1 MDGKSIFSAK
11 KVQWNHILDERGKI
25 MHKKRLSALLLGS
38 TAWLLV
44 ACQNPATDTT
54 ATEATSTS
62 QVQSDTVMTTEE
74 SNQATSRAS
83 SLETAESVQAQTPSA
98 SSTTTDP
105 ATTTETAQT
114 ADEATLI
121 TEAKQTITQLTGYV
135 ESDVYLFIVESVEG
149 NEVTI
154 NVRENGA
161 DVASSVGF
169 YRYNGTTGE
178 LLEMDIVTGEYT
190 RHPAQ
195 Y

>member
-1 MDGKSIFSAK
+1 
-11 KVQWNHILDERGKI
+11 
-25 MHKKRLSALLLGS
+25 MHKKRLSAFLLGS

-54 ATEATSTS
+54 ATETATSTS
-62 QVQSDTVMTTEE
+62 QVSDSQTTSEA
-74 SNQATSRAS
+74 SKQAASRAS
-83 SLETAESVQAQTPSA
+83 SLEAAESVQAQSA
-98 SSTTTDP
+98 ANSTTADP
-105 ATTTETAQT
+105 ATTNDTAQT
-114 ADEATLI
+114 AESTLI
-121 TEAKQTITQLTGYV
+121 DEAKQTITQLTGYV

-154 NVRENGA
+154 NVRENGT

-178 LLEMDIVTGEYT
+178 LLEMDVVTGEYT

>member
-1 MDGKSIFSAK
+1 
-11 KVQWNHILDERGKI
+11 
-25 MHKKRLSALLLGS
+25 MHKKRLSAFLLGS

-54 ATEATSTS
+54 ATEAATSMS
-62 QVQSDTVMTTEE
+62 QVQSDTEA
-74 SNQATSRAS
+74 SSQAASRAS
-83 SLETAESVQAQTPSA
+83 SLEAAESVQAQTPSA
-98 SSTTTDP
+98 SSITADP
-105 ATTTETAQT
+105 ATTTDTAQT

-135 ESDVYLFIVESVEG
+135 ESEVYLFIVESVEG

-154 NVRENGA
+154 NIRENGV

-178 LLEMDIVTGEYT
+178 LLEMDIVTGEYV

>member
-1 MDGKSIFSAK
+1 
-11 KVQWNHILDERGKI
+11 
-25 MHKKRLSALLLGS
+25 MHKKKLSAFLLGS

-54 ATEATSTS
+54 ATETATSTS
-62 QVQSDTVMTTEE
+62 QVQSDTVVT
-74 SNQATSRAS
+74 SQAASRAS
-83 SLETAESVQAQTPSA
+83 SLKAAESVQAQMPSA
-98 SSTTTDP
+98 SSITADS
-105 ATTTETAQT
+105 ATTADTAQT
-114 ADEATLI
+114 ADESALI

-135 ESDVYLFIVESVEG
+135 ESEVYLFIVESVEG

-154 NVRENGA
+154 NVRENGI

-178 LLEMDIVTGEYT
+178 LLEMDILTGEYT

>member
-1 MDGKSIFSAK
+1 
-11 KVQWNHILDERGKI
+11 
-25 MHKKRLSALLLGS
+25 MHKKKLSAFLLGS

-54 ATEATSTS
+54 ATETATSTS
-62 QVQSDTVMTTEE
+62 QVQSDTVVT
-74 SNQATSRAS
+74 SQAASRAS
-83 SLETAESVQAQTPSA
+83 SLKAAESVQAQMPSA
-98 SSTTTDP
+98 SSITADS
-105 ATTTETAQT
+105 ATTADTAQT
-114 ADEATLI
+114 ADESALI

-135 ESDVYLFIVESVEG
+135 ESEVYLFIVEAVEG

-154 NVRENGA
+154 NVRENGI

>member
-1 MDGKSIFSAK
+1 
-11 KVQWNHILDERGKI
+11 
-25 MHKKRLSALLLGS
+25 MHKKRLSAFLLGS

-54 ATEATSTS
+54 ATEAATSTS
-62 QVQSDTVMTTEE
+62 QVSDSQTTTEA
-74 SNQATSRAS
+74 SNQAASRAS
-83 SLETAESVQAQTPSA
+83 SQETAESVQVQTPSA
-98 SSTTTDP
+98 SSTTTDS
-105 ATTTETAQT
+105 ATTTDTAPTT
-114 ADEATLI
+114 AEATLI

>member
-1 MDGKSIFSAK
+1 
-11 KVQWNHILDERGKI
+11 
-25 MHKKRLSALLLGS
+25 MHKKRLFSFVLGS

-44 ACQNPATDTT
+44 ACQSRATDTT
-54 ATEATSTS
+54 ATESTSTS
-62 QVQSDTVMTTEE
+62 QVQSDTQATNEA

-83 SLETAESVQAQTPSA
+83 SQEAAESVQVQTPSA
-98 SSTTTDP
+98 SSTTTDS
-105 ATTTETAQT
+105 ATTTDTAPTT
-114 ADEATLI
+114 AEATLI

>member
-1 MDGKSIFSAK
+1 M
-11 KVQWNHILDERGKI
+11 Q
-25 MHKKRLSALLLGS
+25 KKRLSAFLLGS

-44 ACQNPATDTT
+44 ACQSPATDTT
-54 ATEATSTS
+54 ATEAATSTS
-62 QVQSDTVMTTEE
+62 QVQSDTETTTEA
-74 SNQATSRAS
+74 SDQAASRAS
-83 SLETAESVQAQTPSA
+83 SLEAAESVQAQTPSA
-98 SSTTTDP
+98 SSTTADS
-105 ATTTETAQT
+105 ATTDTAQT
-114 ADEATLI
+114 TEEATLI

-135 ESDVYLFIVESVEG
+135 ESDVYLFIVESVEA

-154 NVRENGA
+154 NVRENGT

>member
-1 MDGKSIFSAK
+1 
-11 KVQWNHILDERGKI
+11 
-25 MHKKRLSALLLGS
+25 MHKKRLSAFLLGS

-54 ATEATSTS
+54 ATEAATSTS
-62 QVQSDTVMTTEE
+62 QVADSQTTTEA
-74 SNQATSRAS
+74 SNQAASRAS
-83 SLETAESVQAQTPSA
+83 SLEAAESVQAQTPSA
-98 SSTTTDP
+98 SSTTADP
-105 ATTTETAQT
+105 ATTNDTAQT
-114 ADEATLI
+114 ADQDTLI

-135 ESDVYLFIVESVEG
+135 ESEVYLFIVESVEA

-154 NVRENGA
+154 NIRENGT
-161 DVASSVGF
+161 DIASSVGF

>member
-1 MDGKSIFSAK
+1 
-11 KVQWNHILDERGKI
+11 
-25 MHKKRLSALLLGS
+25 MHKKRLSAFLLGS

-54 ATEATSTS
+54 TTETATSTS
-62 QVQSDTVMTTEE
+62 QVQSDT
-74 SNQATSRAS
+74 QATSQAASRGS
-83 SLETAESVQAQTPSA
+83 SLEAAESVQAQTPSA
-98 SSTTTDP
+98 SSSTADP
-105 ATTTETAQT
+105 ATTTEAAET

-135 ESDVYLFIVESVEG
+135 ESDVYLFIVESVEA

-154 NVRENGA
+154 NVRENGT

>member
-1 MDGKSIFSAK
+1 
-11 KVQWNHILDERGKI
+11 

-44 ACQNPATDTT
+44 ACQSPATDTT

-62 QVQSDTVMTTEE
+62 QVQSDTQATNEA

-83 SLETAESVQAQTPSA
+83 SQEAAESVQAQTPSA
-98 SSTTTDP
+98 GSTTADS
-105 ATTTETAQT
+105 ATTDTAQT
-114 ADEATLI
+114 TEEATLI

-135 ESDVYLFIVESVEG
+135 ESDVYLFIVESVEA

-154 NVRENGA
+154 NVRENGT

-178 LLEMDIVTGEYT
+178 LQEMDIVTGEYT

>member
-1 MDGKSIFSAK
+1 
-11 KVQWNHILDERGKI
+11 
-25 MHKKRLSALLLGS
+25 MHKKRLSAFLLGS

-54 ATEATSTS
+54 ATEAATSTS
-62 QVQSDTVMTTEE
+62 QVQSDTQAT
-74 SNQATSRAS
+74 NQAASRAS
-83 SLETAESVQAQTPSA
+83 SLEATESVQAQTPSA
-98 SSTTTDP
+98 SSTTTDS
-105 ATTTETAQT
+105 ATTNDAAQT

-135 ESDVYLFIVESVEG
+135 ESDVYLFIVESVEA

-154 NVRENGA
+154 NVRENGS

>member
-1 MDGKSIFSAK
+1 
-11 KVQWNHILDERGKI
+11 

>member
-1 MDGKSIFSAK
+1 
-11 KVQWNHILDERGKI
+11 
-25 MHKKRLSALLLGS
+25 MHKKRLSVFLLAS

-44 ACQNPATDTT
+44 ACQNPATETT
-54 ATEATSTS
+54 ATETATSTS
-62 QVQSDTVMTTEE
+62 QVQSDTEAA
-74 SNQATSRAS
+74 SQAASRAS
-83 SLETAESVQAQTPSA
+83 SLEAAESVQAQ
-98 SSTTTDP
+98 STANSTATDANV
-105 ATTTETAQT
+105 ATDAAGT

-121 TEAKQTITQLTGYV
+121 NEAKQTITQLTGYV

-154 NVRENGA
+154 NVRENGPET
-161 DVASSVGF
+161 ASSVGF

-178 LLEMDIVTGEYT
+178 LLEMDVVTGEYV

>member
-1 MDGKSIFSAK
+1 
-11 KVQWNHILDERGKI
+11 
-25 MHKKRLSALLLGS
+25 MHKKRLSAFLLGS

-44 ACQNPATDTT
+44 ACQSPATETT

-62 QVQSDTVMTTEE
+62 QVQSDSQVTSEA
-74 SNQATSRAS
+74 SNQAASRAS
-83 SLETAESVQAQTPSA
+83 SLEAAESVQAQTPSA
-98 SSTTTDP
+98 SSTTTDS
-105 ATTTETAQT
+105 ATTDTVQT

-135 ESDVYLFIVESVEG
+135 ESNVYLFIVESVEG

-154 NVRENGA
+154 NVRENGT
-161 DVASSVGF
+161 DTASSVGF

-178 LLEMDIVTGEYT
+178 LLEMDIVTGEYV

>member
-1 MDGKSIFSAK
+1 
-11 KVQWNHILDERGKI
+11 
-25 MHKKRLSALLLGS
+25 MHKKRLSAFLLGS

-44 ACQNPATDTT
+44 ACQSPATDTT
-54 ATEATSTS
+54 ATETATSTS
-62 QVQSDTVMTTEE
+62 QVQSEKETTSEA
-74 SNQATSRAS
+74 SNQAASRAS
-83 SLETAESVQAQTPSA
+83 SLEAAESVQAQSA
-98 SSTTTDP
+98 ANSTTPDADSATD
-105 ATTTETAQT
+105 TGQT

-121 TEAKQTITQLTGYV
+121 TDAKQTITQLTGYV

-169 YRYNGTTGE
+169 YRYDGTTGE
-178 LLEMDIVTGEYT
+178 LLEMDVVTGEYT

>member
-1 MDGKSIFSAK
+1 
-11 KVQWNHILDERGKI
+11 
-25 MHKKRLSALLLGS
+25 MHKKRLSAFLLGS

-44 ACQNPATDTT
+44 ACQSPATDTT
-54 ATEATSTS
+54 ATEAATSTS
-62 QVQSDTVMTTEE
+62 QVSDSQTTNEA
-74 SNQATSRAS
+74 SNQAASRAS
-83 SLETAESVQAQTPSA
+83 SLEAAESVQSQTPSA
-98 SSTTTDP
+98 SSTTADP
-105 ATTTETAQT
+105 ATTTDPAKTAE
-114 ADEATLI
+114 EATLI

>member
-1 MDGKSIFSAK
+1 M
-11 KVQWNHILDERGKI
+11 Q
-25 MHKKRLSALLLGS
+25 KKRLSAFLLGS

-54 ATEATSTS
+54 ATEAATSTS
-62 QVQSDTVMTTEE
+62 QVSDSQTTTEA
-74 SNQATSRAS
+74 SNQAVSRAS
-83 SLETAESVQAQTPSA
+83 SQEAAESVQVQTPSA
-98 SSTTTDP
+98 SSTTPDS
-105 ATTTETAQT
+105 ATTTDTAPTT
-114 ADEATLI
+114 AEATLI

>member
-1 MDGKSIFSAK
+1 
-11 KVQWNHILDERGKI
+11 
-25 MHKKRLSALLLGS
+25 MHKKKLSAFLLGS
-38 TAWLLV
+38 SAWLLV

-62 QVQSDTVMTTEE
+62 QVQSEKETTSEAN
-74 SNQATSRAS
+74 NQAASRAS
-83 SLETAESVQAQTPSA
+83 SLEAAESVQAQSAANSTPTDADTA
-98 SSTTTDP
+98 SD
-105 ATTTETAQT
+105 TAQT
-114 ADEATLI
+114 AEATLI
-121 TEAKQTITQLTGYV
+121 DEAKQTITQLTGYV

-161 DVASSVGF
+161 ETASSVGF

-178 LLEMDIVTGEYT
+178 LLEMDVVTGEYT

>member
-1 MDGKSIFSAK
+1 MDRKSIFPAK
-11 KVQWNHILDERGKI
+11 KVQWNHILEERREI
-25 MHKKRLSALLLGS
+25 MHKKRLSAFLLGS

-44 ACQNPATDTT
+44 ACQSPATDTT
-54 ATEATSTS
+54 ATEAATSTS
-62 QVQSDTVMTTEE
+62 QVQSET
-74 SNQATSRAS
+74 QAASQAASRAN
-83 SLETAESVQAQTPSA
+83 SLEAAESVQAQTPSA
-98 SSTTTDP
+98 SSITADP
-105 ATTTETAQT
+105 ATTTDTVQS

-154 NVRENGA
+154 NIRENGI

-178 LLEMDIVTGEYT
+178 LLEMDIVTGEYV

>member
-1 MDGKSIFSAK
+1 
-11 KVQWNHILDERGKI
+11 
-25 MHKKRLSALLLGS
+25 MHKKRLSAFLLGS

-44 ACQNPATDTT
+44 ACQSPATETT
-54 ATEATSTS
+54 TTEAATSTS
-62 QVQSDTVMTTEE
+62 QVQSDTQDT
-74 SNQATSRAS
+74 NDQAASRAS
-83 SLETAESVQAQTPSA
+83 SLEAAESVQAQSA
-98 SSTTTDP
+98 TISTTGDADA
-105 ATTTETAQT
+105 ATEITQT

-169 YRYNGTTGE
+169 YRYDGTTGE
-178 LLEMDIVTGEYT
+178 LLEMDVVTGEYT

>member
-1 MDGKSIFSAK
+1 MDGKSIFFAK
-11 KVQWNHILDERGKI
+11 KVQWNHILDERGEI
-25 MHKKRLSALLLGS
+25 MHKKRLSAFLLGS

-44 ACQNPATDTT
+44 ACQSPATETT
-54 ATEATSTS
+54 TTEAATSTS
-62 QVQSDTVMTTEE
+62 QVQSD
-74 SNQATSRAS
+74 SQATSQAASRAS
-83 SLETAESVQAQTPSA
+83 SLDATESVQAQTPST
-98 SSTTTDP
+98 SSTNADP
-105 ATTTETAQT
+105 ATTTDTAQT
-114 ADEATLI
+114 TDEATLI
-121 TEAKQTITQLTGYV
+121 AEAKQTITQLTGYV

-154 NVRENGA
+154 NVRENGT

-178 LLEMDIVTGEYT
+178 LLEMDVVTGEYT

>member
-1 MDGKSIFSAK
+1 
-11 KVQWNHILDERGKI
+11 
-25 MHKKRLSALLLGS
+25 MHKKRLSAVLLGS

-44 ACQNPATDTT
+44 ACQSPATDTT
-54 ATEATSTS
+54 DTETATSTS
-62 QVQSDTVMTTEE
+62 QVQSDTESITE
-74 SNQATSRAS
+74 AS
-83 SLETAESVQAQTPSA
+83 SLETSESVQAQTPSA
-98 SSTTTDP
+98 SSITADP
-105 ATTTETAQT
+105 ATTADTAQT
-114 ADEATLI
+114 TEEATLI

>member
-1 MDGKSIFSAK
+1 MDVESIFSAK
-11 KVQWNHILDERGKI
+11 KVQWNHILDERGEI
-25 MHKKRLSALLLGS
+25 MHKKRLSAFLLGS

-44 ACQNPATDTT
+44 ACQSPATDTAAIET
-54 ATEATSTS
+54 ATSTS
-62 QVQSDTVMTTEE
+62 QVQSEK
-74 SNQATSRAS
+74 QATGEASTQAASRAS
-83 SLETAESVQAQTPSA
+83 SLEATESVQTQPAANSTTA
-98 SSTTTDP
+98 DSTTTI
-105 ATTTETAQT
+105 ETAQT
-114 ADEATLI
+114 AEESALI

-161 DVASSVGF
+161 EVASSVGF

>member
-1 MDGKSIFSAK
+1 
-11 KVQWNHILDERGKI
+11 

-54 ATEATSTS
+54 TTEAATSTS
-62 QVQSDTVMTTEE
+62 EVSDSQTTTES
-74 SNQATSRAS
+74 SNQDSSRAN
-83 SLETAESVQAQTPSA
+83 SLEAAESVQTQTPSA
-98 SSTTTDP
+98 SSTTTDAN
-105 ATTTETAQT
+105 ATIDSAQT

-154 NVRENGA
+154 NVRENGT

>member
-1 MDGKSIFSAK
+1 
-11 KVQWNHILDERGKI
+11 
-25 MHKKRLSALLLGS
+25 MHKKKLSAFLLGS

-54 ATEATSTS
+54 ATETATSTS
-62 QVQSDTVMTTEE
+62 QVQSDTVVT
-74 SNQATSRAS
+74 SQAASRAS
-83 SLETAESVQAQTPSA
+83 SLKAAESVQAQMPSA
-98 SSTTTDP
+98 SSITADS
-105 ATTTETAQT
+105 ATTADTAQT
-114 ADEATLI
+114 ADESALI

-135 ESDVYLFIVESVEG
+135 ESDVYLFIVEAVEG

-154 NVRENGA
+154 NVRENGI

>member
-1 MDGKSIFSAK
+1 
-11 KVQWNHILDERGKI
+11 

-54 ATEATSTS
+54 ATEVATSTS
-62 QVQSDTVMTTEE
+62 QVQSDTETTTE
-74 SNQATSRAS
+74 TSTQTAARAS
-83 SLETAESVQAQTPSA
+83 SLEAAESVQAQTPSA
-98 SSTTTDP
+98 SSSTADP

-135 ESDVYLFIVESVEG
+135 ESDVYLFIVESVEA

-154 NVRENGA
+154 NVRENGT

>member
-11 KVQWNHILDERGKI
+11 KVQWNHILDERGEI

-44 ACQNPATDTT
+44 ACQNPATDTK
-54 ATEATSTS
+54 ATEAATSTS
-62 QVQSDTVMTTEE
+62 QVQSDTETTTEA
-74 SNQATSRAS
+74 SDQAASRAS
-83 SLETAESVQAQTPSA
+83 SLEAAESVQAQTPSA
-98 SSTTTDP
+98 SSTTADP
-105 ATTTETAQT
+105 ATTDTAKTTE
-114 ADEATLI
+114 ESTLI

-135 ESDVYLFIVESVEG
+135 ESDVYLIIVESVEA

-154 NVRENGA
+154 NVRENGT

-178 LLEMDIVTGEYT
+178 LLEMDILTGEYT

>member
-1 MDGKSIFSAK
+1 
-11 KVQWNHILDERGKI
+11 
-25 MHKKRLSALLLGS
+25 MHKKRLSAFLLGS
-38 TAWLLV
+38 AAWLLV

-54 ATEATSTS
+54 ATEAATSTS
-62 QVQSDTVMTTEE
+62 QVQTEPETTNKAGKEAA
-74 SNQATSRAS
+74 SWAS
-83 SLETAESVQAQTPSA
+83 SLEAAESVNAQSA
-98 SSTTTDP
+98 ANSSTPVEAATTD
-105 ATTTETAQT
+105 ADQT
-114 ADEATLI
+114 AAEATLI

-169 YRYNGTTGE
+169 YRYDGTTGE
-178 LLEMDIVTGEYT
+178 LLEMDIVTGEYV

>member
-1 MDGKSIFSAK
+1 
-11 KVQWNHILDERGKI
+11 
-25 MHKKRLSALLLGS
+25 MHKKRLSAFLLGS

-44 ACQNPATDTT
+44 ACQSPATDTT
-54 ATEATSTS
+54 ATEAATSTS
-62 QVQSDTVMTTEE
+62 QVQSET
-74 SNQATSRAS
+74 QAASQAASRAN
-83 SLETAESVQAQTPSA
+83 SLEAAESVQAQTPSA
-98 SSTTTDP
+98 SSITADP
-105 ATTTETAQT
+105 ATTTDTVQS

-154 NVRENGA
+154 NIRENGI

-178 LLEMDIVTGEYT
+178 LLEMDIVTGEYV

>member
-1 MDGKSIFSAK
+1 
-11 KVQWNHILDERGKI
+11 
-25 MHKKRLSALLLGS
+25 MHKKRLSAFLLGS

-44 ACQNPATDTT
+44 ACQSPATDTT
-54 ATEATSTS
+54 ATEAATSTS
-62 QVQSDTVMTTEE
+62 QVQSDTVTTTEA
-74 SNQATSRAS
+74 STQAASRAS
-83 SLETAESVQAQTPSA
+83 SPEAAESVKVQTPSA
-98 SSTTTDP
+98 SSTTADP
-105 ATTTETAQT
+105 ATTTETVQT

-135 ESDVYLFIVESVEG
+135 ESDVYLFIVESVEA

-178 LLEMDIVTGEYT
+178 LLEMDIVTGEYV

>member
-1 MDGKSIFSAK
+1 
-11 KVQWNHILDERGKI
+11 
-25 MHKKRLSALLLGS
+25 MHKKRLSAFLLGS

-44 ACQNPATDTT
+44 ACQSPATDTT

-62 QVQSDTVMTTEE
+62 QVQSDTEATSEA
-74 SNQATSRAS
+74 SNQAASRAS
-83 SLETAESVQAQTPSA
+83 SLEAAESVQAQSA
-98 SSTTTDP
+98 ANSTADPDAAANTD
-105 ATTTETAQT
+105 ET
-114 ADEATLI
+114 ADESTLI
-121 TEAKQTITQLTGYV
+121 NEAKQTITQLTGYV

-149 NEVTI
+149 SEVTI

-178 LLEMDIVTGEYT
+178 LLEMDVVTGEYT

>member
-1 MDGKSIFSAK
+1 
-11 KVQWNHILDERGKI
+11 
-25 MHKKRLSALLLGS
+25 MHKKRLSAFLLAS

-44 ACQNPATDTT
+44 ACQNPATETT
-54 ATEATSTS
+54 ATETATSTS
-62 QVQSDTVMTTEE
+62 QVQSDTVATSET
-74 SNQATSRAS
+74 SKQAASRAS
-83 SLETAESVQAQTPSA
+83 SLEAAESAQAQSTENSA
-98 SSTTTDP
+98 TTTTD
-105 ATTTETAQT
+105 TAQT

-121 TEAKQTITQLTGYV
+121 NEAKQTITQLTGYV
-135 ESDVYLFIVESVEG
+135 ESDVYLFIVEAVEG

-161 DVASSVGF
+161 ETASSVGF

-178 LLEMDIVTGEYT
+178 LLEMDVVTGEYV